1 MNLNSIFILAAS
13 LLFYAPVTDVHVSE
27 TVDVSVVLDVAGTP
41 ANAVESTLVY
51 DPEVFDLVRIEEANS
66 MVTLW
71 IDSPQAAVGTDDGQ
85 IHFSGVNPA
94 GFGVQLTPPVNGVVP
109 GTVFIAV
116 FKAQAEAQANFS
128 LNDTRVLSNDGTGTA
143 LPVTTLPLSLNV
155 QGEGPETPI
164 EEADLGMPEPFTPL
178 LSRDAG
184 LFDGQWFLSF
194 SAIDREGVVDHYEV
208 REGLGD
214 FERAESPYVLKDQNL
229 RHRVWVKAV
238 DSAGNERTVQV
249 SGLPADYRNV
259 IAGASIALVV
269 LLGLLF
275 WKRRRMAHLVLAIF
289 LMMPSGAAMAAT
301 EYLSP
306 AAGDYD
312 RTFVV
317 TVYASTDQALNAVS
331 GTIDYPAGLMRVSS
345 ISKSGSIVN
354 LWPVEPSFSNAT
366 GTISFEGVVLNPGY
380 LGSSGKVLSIVF
392 VPIKEGSAVVTFKSA
407 NVLANDGNGTSI
419 LTGTGSG
426 SYALKVAPVPAQ
438 TSTQADGT
446 SVLPAVSETSVGPAE
461 AGAEMV
467 SPQDSLPDWAVW
479 EKDGSLV
486 LPLMVAGLLFLIL
499 VTLVILRLSHYELR
513 LVHVRQAVN
522 FYRGSERLFGRAFA
536 RLRRDARRQAW
547 KTGRSDLKEIDAAL
561 DKLEKNMHESIEHLK
576 KLK

>member
-13 LLFYAPVTDVHVSE
+13 LLFYAPASSIHVNE

-51 DPEVFDLVRIEEANS
+51 DPEIFDLVGIEEANS

-71 IDSPQAAVGTDDGQ
+71 IDSPQTAVAMNDGQ

-94 GFGVQLTPPVNGVVP
+94 GFGVQLTPPVNDVVP

-116 FKAQAEAQANFS
+116 FKARSEAQADFS
-128 LNDTRVLSNDGTGTA
+128 LKDTRVLSNDGTGTA
-143 LPVTTLPLSLNV
+143 LPVTTLPLSLSV
-155 QGEGPETPI
+155 QGEGVELLVEEGDVEAPE
-164 EEADLGMPEPFTPL
+164 EFSPL
-178 LSRDAG
+178 LSRDAS

-194 SAIDREGVVDHYEV
+194 STIDREGAVDHYEV

-214 FERAESPYVLKDQNL
+214 FERAESPYVLKGQNL

-249 SGLPADYRNV
+249 AGLPADHRDAV
-259 IAGASIALVV
+259 AVGLIVLVA

-275 WKRRRMAHLVLAIF
+275 WKRRRMAHLALAIF
-289 LMMPSGAAMAAT
+289 LMIPSGAAMAAT

-312 RTFVV
+312 RAFVV
-317 TVYASTDQALNAVS
+317 TVYASTDRALNAVS
-331 GTIDYPAGLMRVSS
+331 GTLDYPAGLMRVSS

-392 VPIKEGSAVVTFKSA
+392 VPIKEGSAVVTFKGA

-426 SYALKVAPVPAQ
+426 SYALKVAPAPVQVPAE
-438 TSTQADGT
+438 TVGAP
-446 SVLPAVSETSVGPAE
+446 VESETSVEPTEVVTETNVA
-461 AGAEMV
+461 
-467 SPQDSLPDWAVW
+467 QDSLPDWVVW
-479 EKDGSLV
+479 REAGLPIFPLV
-486 LPLMVAGLLFLIL
+486 TAGLLFLIL
-499 VTLVILRLSHYELR
+499 VMLRLSHYELR
-513 LVHVRQAVN
+513 LVRVRQAIN
-522 FYRGSERLFGRAFA
+522 FYRGSEFLFGWAFA